1 MQLPPPL
8 FCVLLPHY
16 LSPLCC
22 CWCERSGSTQPP
34 LDPPPSAAGS
44 HHHRCVLLREAF
56 PSFAAV
62 AARSLSLLTHC
73 SASCL
78 RNSCYR
84 ALSADRLSNGVDES
98 RANIAKSMMRLT
110 AISLEIYTQRG
121 INFFMFAIPVAHM
134 PNICTKRVTCQ
145 TMFEKL
151 FSKQTLHF
159 GYPRTFSLV
168 PLSFFGEQII
178 RFPLAPHH
186 FVRAA
191 LAPLPSPPN
200 GERWC
205 NQRVARKEGR
215 GAREWNDE
223 RSDDEVVV
231 MEICP
236 RPLR

>member
-22 CWCERSGSTQPP
+22 CWCERSGGTQPP

-44 HHHRCVLLREAF
+44 HHHRCVLPREAF

-84 ALSADRLSNGVDES
+84 ALSAERLSNGVDES

-110 AISLEIYTQRG
+110 AISLEIYTLRG
-121 INFFMFAIPVAHM
+121 LNFFMFAMLVAQSAKYLH
-134 PNICTKRVTCQ
+134 
-145 TMFEKL
+145 EK
-151 FSKQTLHF
+151 SH
-159 GYPRTFSLV
+159 
-168 PLSFFGEQII
+168 LSNN
-178 RFPLAPHH
+178 
-186 FVRAA
+186 V
-191 LAPLPSPPN
+191 
-200 GERWC
+200 
-205 NQRVARKEGR
+205 
-215 GAREWNDE
+215 
-223 RSDDEVVV
+223 
-231 MEICP
+231 
-236 RPLR
+236 